1 MKKKLGI
8 AAVILSLTATGT
20 SAAKLGYQC
29 NIKTTA
35 EKVEFGPVKMFL
47 QDGFI
52 ELRTPYGTEGN
63 VQKVSG
69 EVAHWVPA
77 DEENF
82 LFNYAVDSE
91 TGETQFAING
101 EVICSAVFDASKG
114 KTAINETWT
123 RVTPVEGTV
132 KRVTNPVNSITS
144 IVSADTA
151 GVSFNTAAPIVNA
164 SLKNF
169 KITSS
174 TGVNIPVVDYYKNI
188 YTVTLKT
195 KEAMTTGQKYTISGT
210 AVDVYGVETAFSSE
224 FTPSSDAE
232 LTVGGAPKL
241 SDEEQRTLGFNFR
254 ANWYTEPR
262 LTYDYSFPASKL
274 TIGKDN
280 AGNSYSDPTDAYF
293 TALHAAEVSSDYV
306 KEGRFSLKWDN
317 HNVYPAIS
325 AVDVPPDWTG
335 ANEISFDIYSEKVT
349 DETVTMIIYSDNLA
363 TKWRDGYSYS
373 FKIDWTGWKEFK
385 IPLSD
390 FALLNNPTG
399 FNNVKSINF
408 TAKAFRADANPY
420 TVLYLDNIR
429 LGYNDKYPVT
439 PSNSVRVT
447 NEYAHRAPELNTDYF
462 NHDFPEVYDSS
473 DKSAPYQYAA
483 YYLAERALNGYFPK
497 YIPGA
502 VSFDTTGKAYVRADT
517 THIQYKD
524 DSGKWQMIDL
534 EDVVRSY
541 VGQLGDTR
549 VWDGYDEKV
558 IRFDTD
564 GGAYVLI
571 PAAGRIY
578 LLYSNDGMKTW
589 QCTELYQTV
598 KDLLVDECKTYM
610 FTCARFEHID
620 GGNTKATEKPPV
632 ILLHT
637 GEGSEAL
644 GGYLLMPSKNASGGL
659 DFKAVRYADS
669 CICTSYHTGDGNTV
683 VTSGDYAY
691 IVYGDPNDATT
702 ETGLNG
708 DLSYENNGHT
718 YQYKYG
724 VPTYIIKYN
733 MSTGEMSKTFLGYA
747 GAKSET
753 ADSDYLDR
761 DAHNWSGVSID
772 NSGYI
777 HVIMNG
783 HHHPVCYTKSKKAND
798 ISSWEDI
805 QQIGNGNI
813 AVSGNSS
820 KQSHLQQ
827 SYGAMIIDNNDNVYV
842 ITRDS
847 SSKGYRFDTTV
858 YVKTQIGLGFQG
870 VTKYDAWVY
879 TPIQRRLTPY
889 YEVAR
894 QRISYNPTDDSIYV
908 FYYAQSNYGQF
919 FRDEVDAQVFADPEI
934 ERVWLKNSDGWPTG
948 ISEGSGGSYGIG
960 SIDTLASGRD
970 GVVVKA
976 SGVGKNYSELQI
988 KNVEPPVFKLVETGD
1003 LK

>member
-1 MKKKLGI
+1 MKKMLSI
-8 AAVILSLTATGT
+8 AAVILSLTATGA

-29 NIKTTA
+29 NVKTTA
-35 EKVEFGPVKMFL
+35 SSGEFGPVKFYL
-47 QDGFI
+47 KNGYI
-52 ELRTPYGTEGN
+52 ELRTPTGTEGN

-101 EVICSAVFDASKG
+101 EVVCSAVFDANKG
-114 KTAINETWT
+114 KTAINEKWSTI
-123 RVTPVEGTV
+123 TPVDGTV
-132 KRVTNPVNSITS
+132 KTVVDPVNSITS

-174 TGVNIPVVDYYKNI
+174 TGVNVPIVDYYKNI

-195 KEAMTTGQKYTISGT
+195 KEALTKGQKYTISGT

-241 SDEEQRTLGFNFR
+241 TDEEQRTLGFNFR

-262 LTYDYSFPASKL
+262 LTYDYSVSASGL
-274 TIGKDN
+274 TIGKAN
-280 AGNSYSDPTDAYF
+280 QGNSYSDPTDAYF
-293 TALHAAEVSSDYV
+293 TALHAAEVSSEYV

-325 AVDVPPDWTG
+325 AVDIPSDWTG

-349 DETVTMIIYSDNLA
+349 DETVTMLIYSDNLA

-390 FALLNNPTG
+390 FELFNNPKG

-408 TAKAFRADANPY
+408 TSKAFRSSANPY

-439 PSNSVRVT
+439 PFNSVRVT
-447 NEYAHRAPELNTDYF
+447 DEYAHRAPELNDDYL
-462 NHDFPEVYDSS
+462 NHDYPEVYNSS

-483 YYLAERALNGYFPK
+483 YYLAERAQNGYFPK

-534 EDVVRSY
+534 EDVVRPY
-541 VGQLGDTR
+541 VGQIYDTR

-564 GGAYVLI
+564 GTAYVLI
-571 PAAGRIY
+571 PAAGRIF
-578 LLYSNDGMKTW
+578 LLWSNDGMKNW

-598 KDLLVDECKTYM
+598 KGLLGDDCKTNM

-620 GGNTKATEKPPV
+620 GGNTAAMQKPPV

-637 GEGSEAL
+637 GEGLEKS
-644 GGYLLMPSKNASGGL
+644 GGYLLMPSKNADGGL

-669 CICTSYHTGDGNTV
+669 CIVTSYHTGDGNTV
-683 VTSGDYAY
+683 VTSGNYAY
-691 IVYGDPNDATT
+691 IVYGDPNDETS

-708 DLSYENNGHT
+708 DLSYEYDGKT

-733 MSTGEMSKTFLGYA
+733 METGEMSKTFLGYA
-747 GAKSET
+747 GAKSES
-753 ADSDYLDR
+753 DSNYQTR
-761 DAHNWSGVSID
+761 DTHNWPGVAID

-813 AVSGNSS
+813 AVSGDSS
-820 KQSHLQQ
+820 KQSHLLQ
-827 SYGAMIIDNNDNVYV
+827 SYGAMIIDKNDNVYV
-842 ITRDS
+842 MTRDS
-847 SSKGYRFDTTV
+847 SGQGYRFNTTV
-858 YVKTQIGLGFQG
+858 YVKTQIGFGIQG
-870 VTKYDAWVY
+870 ITKSDAWVY
-879 TPIQRRLTPY
+879 TPIQQRLTPY

-919 FRDEVDAQVFADPEI
+919 FRDEIDAQIFADPEI
-934 ERVWLKNSDGWPTG
+934 ERVWLKNSDGWPGG
-948 ISEGSGGSYGIG
+948 ISEGLVGGYGTG
-960 SIDTLASGRD
+960 SVDTLATGRD
-970 GVVVKA
+970 GVIVKA

-988 KNVEPPVFKLVETGD
+988 KNVEPPVFKLVETSD